1 MSQFIYRLLPTR
13 LEMLTVGPTER
24 EAEIVR
30 QHFEYLQG
38 LTAAGIVL
46 VAGRTQTAD
55 ERTYGIVVLVAQS
68 EASARQL
75 MAEDPAVKHGV
86 MRAELSPFR
95 VALWSGTG
103 PNDGGA

>member
-1 MSQFIYRLLPTR
+1 MPQFIYRLLPTR
-13 LEMLTVGPTER
+13 LEMLTVGPER
-24 EAEIVR
+24 EAEVVR
-30 QHFEYLQG
+30 QHFEHLQG
-38 LTAAGIVL
+38 LTAAGVVL

-55 ERTYGIVVLVAQS
+55 ERTYGIVVFVAQS

-95 VALWSGTG
+95 VALWSSTG
-103 PNDGGA
+103 PNDAGA